1 MNARF
6 ECWHWMNVMYI
17 TKLYQDC
24 CERSAGAL
32 AVRLGYETIHHIHS
46 NHVHA
51 SQSAAKQFSQ
61 GLI

>member
-1 MNARF
+1 
-6 ECWHWMNVMYI
+6 MNVMYI

-51 SQSAAKQFSQ
+51 TQSAAKQFSQ